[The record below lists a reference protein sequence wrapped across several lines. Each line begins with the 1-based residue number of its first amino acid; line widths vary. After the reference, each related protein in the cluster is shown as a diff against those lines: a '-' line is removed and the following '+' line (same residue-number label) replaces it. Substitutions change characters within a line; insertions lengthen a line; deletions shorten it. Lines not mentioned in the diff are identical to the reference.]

1 MRFPKADKSNENES
15 FEDHE
20 SYNPGDMV
28 TFIKPR
34 NEFTFIEM
42 VANAWCYILF
52 VVLEVA
58 SEIED
63 DKEVHDH

>member
-1 MRFPKADKSNENES
+1 MRFTKADKSNENES

-20 SYNPGDMV
+20 GYNPSDMV

-34 NEFTFIEM
+34 NEFTFVEM
-42 VANAWCYILF
+42 VTNAWCYILF